1 MTPGKPA
8 GQAIRPVSE
17 KVRFRRFFQKAVLTS
32 KAGRAYKPL
41 IDGEGAAGEPF
52 GSLWFWP
59 RRRHPEEFAGN
70 GWSST
75 GSRGWKSR
83 PARRHRLFDGVL
95 FEN

>member
-1 MTPGKPA
+1 MTPGKPV

-83 PARRHRLFDGVL
+83 PAHRHRLFDGVL